1 MTYTTKQG
9 DCWDM
14 IAFKVLGSERY
25 MSQLIDANKAHR
37 ETYVFPAG
45 VVLTIPEIKDEAAQ
59 TAPPWR
65 KRT

>member
-25 MSQLIDANKAHR
+25 MSHLFEANKAHR

-45 VVLTIPEIKDEAAQ
+45 VVLTIPEIMEENVD
-59 TAPPWR
+59 TSPPWR
-65 KRT
+65 R

>member
-25 MSQLIDANKAHR
+25 MSQLLEANKKYR
-37 ETYVFPAG
+37 ETYIFPAG
-45 VVLTIPEIKDEAAQ
+45 VVLTIPEITEEVES

-65 KRT
+65 R